1 MTLQEPSVSMRVNA
15 ESDWAFSKPI
25 IVLDVLWNLAFV
37 VIAVVLLGLS
47 VKEEPEVPLRL
58 WIIGYGLQCVF
69 HIACVIFQ
77 YRRRPSGR
85 SVGFGGNGDSTSVPG
100 SDGGDS
106 VGYGAEQRASDDETR
121 YDLASYFLTYG
132 YVCFNGKC
140 FSFSKMFNWIGF
152 VVLFSDPLYF
162 CSLLGT
168 NDIQLVIFGVLGR
181 VRLYDFV
188 GWERR
193 HVYALCK
200 L

>member
-121 YDLASYFLTYG
+121 YDLASLFFDLWI
-132 YVCFNGKC
+132 CLFQWE
-140 FSFSKMFNWIGF
+140 MFF
-152 VVLFSDPLYF
+152 FQQDV
-162 CSLLGT
+162 
-168 NDIQLVIFGVLGR
+168 
-181 VRLYDFV
+181 
-188 GWERR
+188 
-193 HVYALCK
+193 
-200 L
+200 

>member
-1 MTLQEPSVSMRVNA
+1 MPMRENA

-106 VGYGAEQRASDDETR
+106 VGYGAEQQATDDETR
-121 YDLASYFLTYG
+121 YDFASLFFDLWI
-132 YVCFNGKC
+132 CLFQWE
-140 FSFSKMFNWIGF
+140 MFF
-152 VVLFSDPLYF
+152 FQQDV
-162 CSLLGT
+162 
-168 NDIQLVIFGVLGR
+168 
-181 VRLYDFV
+181 
-188 GWERR
+188 
-193 HVYALCK
+193 
-200 L
+200 